1 MLAQCKAFA
10 KRSGWLVRAV
20 RATYPA
26 LNWIR
31 NRPAF
36 YLRVAPYL
44 ARMEFDE
51 VLLSGRGNEPEAHL
65 RRTKRLHPVRDADVL
80 VLGVG
85 HADELGLWLRERPR
99 SLTAVDFFARARWR
113 EYPGVAFARMDVR
126 RLGFADASFD
136 IVASTA
142 LLEHVDG
149 VELAVREMARVVRP
163 TGLVFA
169 NFGPLYYTHGGAHY
183 LGAFEHLLMPED
195 EFVRYLERRGIPY
208 EREEALFY
216 LRHGMFSRWTYRQY
230 LEAFRRHFEMDHV
243 TLHVSPQALAF
254 RRRHPDV
261 WRALTARYDEEDLL
275 TFAATV
281 WMRPK
286 ASGEEAA
293 NVAGRPLVEAR

>member
-1 MLAQCKAFA
+1 MPARCKAFA

-26 LNWIR
+26 LNWLR

-44 ARMEFDE
+44 AHMEFDE
-51 VLLSGRGNEPEAHL
+51 VFLSGRGNEPEAHL
-65 RRTKRLHPVRDADVL
+65 RRTRRLHPVRDADVL

-85 HADELGLWLRERPR
+85 YGEELGLWLQERPH
-99 SLTAVDFFARARWR
+99 SLTAVDLLARARWH
-113 EYPGVAFARMDVR
+113 EHPDVAFARMDVR

-149 VELAVREMARVVRP
+149 VEAAVREMARVVRP
-163 TGLVFA
+163 GGLVFA
-169 NFGPLYYTHGGAHY
+169 NFGPLFYTYGGAHY
-183 LGAFEHLLMPED
+183 LGDFEHLTMTEG

-208 EREEALFY
+208 ERDEALFY
-216 LRHGMFSRWTYRQY
+216 LRHGMFSGWTYRQY
-230 LEAFRRHFEMDHV
+230 LECFRRYFEMHHV
-243 TLHVSPQALAF
+243 ILHVSPRALAF
-254 RRRHPDV
+254 RKRHPEA
-261 WRALTARYDEEDLL
+261 WRALTARFAEEDLL

-286 ASGEEAA
+286 APDAVAA
-293 NVAGRPLVEAR
+293 EVSECMPVGAR